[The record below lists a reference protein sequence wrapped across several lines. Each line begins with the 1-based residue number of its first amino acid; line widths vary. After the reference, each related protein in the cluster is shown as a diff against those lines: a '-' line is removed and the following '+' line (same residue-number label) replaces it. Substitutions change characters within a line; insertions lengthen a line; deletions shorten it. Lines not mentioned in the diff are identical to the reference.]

1 MSSFAA
7 HEGTFASRRFL
18 SSSLRRRMQSGVEGG
33 KVFKVSGVLGAKGS
47 QRSKGL
53 KLPLRFEGTHEF
65 VRWRTHRLSGF
76 KEVGSGHD
84 AHRTR
89 INFEGEVSKSFSLR
103 RLLPLR
109 HTSFDCIQIKKRCRG
124 SIAFWRP
131 FGWDI
136 QKMSP
141 AQGKSGG
148 AQDSGEG
155 GCSTPI
161 RTGTERTK
169 NSSANHYTME
179 QTFCR
184 NISVLRGKS
193 RKFF

>member
-1 MSSFAA
+1 M
-7 HEGTFASRRFL
+7 
-18 SSSLRRRMQSGVEGG
+18 
-33 KVFKVSGVLGAKGS
+33 FKVSGVLGSKGS

-53 KLPLRFEGTHEF
+53 KLPLRFEGVHEF
-65 VRWRTHRLSGF
+65 VRLRTHRLSGF

-89 INFEGEVSKSFSLR
+89 INFEGEVSKTFSLR

-109 HTSFDCIQIKKRCRG
+109 HISFDCLQIKKRCRG
-124 SIAFWRP
+124 SIALWRP